1 MRKLIDLPIRTLRR
15 HLAQAVALH
24 GENSAT
30 ARAYRDAIRRK
41 QRPGGNA
48 RLIESLA
55 RAAHIGAEGGDNGK
69 T

>member
-24 GENSAT
+24 SEDSAT

-55 RAAHIGAEGGDNGK
+55 SAAHAEAEGGNDAAR
-69 T
+69 